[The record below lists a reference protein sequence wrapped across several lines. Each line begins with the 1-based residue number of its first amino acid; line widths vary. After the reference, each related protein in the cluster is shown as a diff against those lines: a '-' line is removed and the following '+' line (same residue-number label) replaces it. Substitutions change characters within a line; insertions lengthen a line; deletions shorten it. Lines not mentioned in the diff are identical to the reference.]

1 MISSETCKGKMSE
14 NDYLRMK
21 YSNFCHT
28 YLMLSILLS
37 EKLFCAQKE
46 QSFWFTL
53 VIAFVM
59 KISFEILTREKTG
72 FLMNSFLDSKKKSCL
87 ICCIWYSV
95 KYCYE
100 GLQV

>member
-1 MISSETCKGKMSE
+1 MHQYWNMISSKTCKGKMSE

-72 FLMNSFLDSKKKSCL
+72 FLMNSFLDSKKKVVL
-87 ICCIWYSV
+87 FVAFGI
-95 KYCYE
+95 
-100 GLQV
+100 Q

>member
-1 MISSETCKGKMSE
+1 MISSKTCKGKMSE

-72 FLMNSFLDSKKKSCL
+72 FLMNSFLDSKKKVVL
-87 ICCIWYSV
+87 FVAFGI
-95 KYCYE
+95 
-100 GLQV
+100 Q